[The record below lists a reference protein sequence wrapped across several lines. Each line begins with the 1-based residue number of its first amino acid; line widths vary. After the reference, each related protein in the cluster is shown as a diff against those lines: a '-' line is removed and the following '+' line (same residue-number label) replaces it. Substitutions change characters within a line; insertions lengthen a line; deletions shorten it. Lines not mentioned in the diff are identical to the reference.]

1 MTVEITVLGMVQGI
15 GFRPFVARLA
25 EQLGVAGTVCN
36 SGGIVKIIAS
46 ATAEAVDSFV
56 HRLRSQCPPG
66 AQIFDVRQ
74 TPVPN
79 GNFSGFHIIE
89 SESALTGAPILP
101 ADLPVCEACLK
112 EMNDPSNR
120 RHRYAFIS
128 CTACGP
134 RYSIMERLPYDRHTT
149 AMNDF
154 PMCDACAQEYAGND
168 RRRHAQTISCHD
180 CGPQLILHEG
190 TARLEADEALARS
203 ITLLR
208 EGNILAIKGIGG
220 YQFVC
225 SPYSEETVRRL
236 RLLKRRERKPFAVMF
251 PTPDAIKEHCIVDAE
266 EEALLLS
273 PARPI
278 VLLKKRN
285 DPFAGNVSD
294 ESRMIGAFL
303 PYTPLQHLLL
313 DACGP
318 LVITSANL
326 SSEPIITE
334 DADMISLQS
343 PHLAGVLRNARRI
356 TTPLDD
362 SVARVV
368 CGRPQIIRR
377 SRGYVPLPIMLAQH
391 ANAPL
396 LAMGGDLKACFCFSA
411 EDRAYPSQ
419 YFGDLEEHNTLH
431 SYKNNLAHMER
442 ILGLRPRT
450 VVCDLH
456 QAYHST
462 AYAHALCK
470 EEDIPLLQVQ
480 HHHAHIASVMA
491 EYNLSGCIGVAFDG
505 TGYGTDG
512 TVWGG
517 EFLLCHDAEFERV
530 GHLDPLALLGG
541 DQNTKDAQANALC
554 HLHACGLCSDDRRFS
569 LIRAALD
576 AHVNTVQSTSMGR
589 LFDAVSALLGIKC
602 YNGYEGECAISLEN
616 AALSA
621 VQNHAEPYPLS
632 FEVEQYA
639 KKRIS
644 SRLPLIRSL
653 IEAHASKEELAL
665 GFHYAVAEMVLTM
678 CKQIR
683 AETRE
688 NRVALSGGVFA
699 NRLLTQR
706 CVFLLEAEGFSV
718 HLNSRVPCNDGGIAL
733 GQIWIALAQENK
745 RSTI

>member
-36 SGGIVKIIAS
+36 SGGVVKIIAS
-46 ATAEAVDSFV
+46 ATAEAVDIFV

-74 TPVPN
+74 TSVSN
-79 GNFSGFHIIE
+79 RNFADFCIVE
-89 SESALTGAPILP
+89 SEDALTGLPVLP

-112 EMNDPSNR
+112 EMSDPSNR
-120 RHRYAFIS
+120 RHLYAFIS

-149 AMNDF
+149 TMDDF
-154 PMCDACAQEYAGND
+154 PMCDACAQEYAGDD

-180 CGPQLILHEG
+180 CGPQLILQEG
-190 TARLEADEALARS
+190 TVRLGADEALARA
-203 ITLLR
+203 IVLLLK
-208 EGNILAIKGIGG
+208 GKILAVKGVGG
-220 YQFVC
+220 YQFAC

-236 RLLKRRERKPFAVMF
+236 RLLKRREEKPFAVMF
-251 PTPDAIKEHCIVDAE
+251 PALDAVKEHCVVDAK

-278 VLLKKRN
+278 VLLQKKN
-285 DPFAGNVSD
+285 DPFAGNVSG
-294 ESRMIGAFL
+294 ESRTIGAFL
-303 PYTPLQHLLL
+303 PYTPLHQLLL

-318 LVITSANL
+318 LIMTSANL

-334 DADMISLQS
+334 DADALSLES
-343 PHLAGVLRNARRI
+343 PHLEGVLYNTRRI

-368 CGRPQIIRR
+368 CGNPQLIRR
-377 SRGYVPLPIMLAQH
+377 SRGYVPLPIMLAHH
-391 ANAPL
+391 AKSPL
-396 LAMGGDLKACFCFSA
+396 LAMGGDLKACFCFA
-411 EDRAYPSQ
+411 AKDHAYLSQ
-419 YFGDLEEHNTLH
+419 YFGDLEEHQTFL
-431 SYKNNLAHMER
+431 SYKNNINHMGR
-442 ILGLRPRT
+442 MLGLRPRA
-450 VVCDLH
+450 VACDLH
-456 QAYHST
+456 PAYHST
-462 AYAHALCK
+462 ACAHALCS
-470 EEDIPLLQVQ
+470 EADIPLFQVQ

-491 EYNLSGCIGVAFDG
+491 EHNLSGCIGVAFDG

-517 EFLLCHDAEFERV
+517 EFLLCRGAEFERV

-541 DQNTKDAQANALC
+541 DQNTKDAEANALC
-554 HLHACGLCSDDRRFS
+554 HLHACGLSSDDRRFP

-576 AHVNTVQSTSMGR
+576 AHANTLNSTSMGR
-589 LFDAVSALLGIKC
+589 LFDTVSALLGLKC
-602 YNGYEGECAISLEN
+602 YNSYEGECAIALEN

-621 VQNHAEPYPLS
+621 VQNHTAPYPLS
-632 FEVEQYA
+632 FEI
-639 KKRIS
+639 KRLAEKCVA

-653 IEAHASKEELAL
+653 IEAQASKEALAL
-665 GFHYAVAEMVLTM
+665 GFHDAVADMVLTM
-678 CKQIR
+678 CEQIR

-699 NRLLTQR
+699 NRLLTER
-706 CVFLLEAEGFSV
+706 CVSLLGVAGFSV
-718 HLNSRVPCNDGGIAL
+718 YLNSSVPCNDGGIAL
-733 GQIWIALAQENK
+733 GQVFVALSQE
-745 RSTI
+745 S